1 MNIQGITDDEVFN
14 ILLEYESTKLPE
26 QWKLLYPTI
35 HISRPVT
42 AAAESAAL
50 RKFIILIGAG
60 SGIAPYL
67 SFIEDETKTC

>member
-1 MNIQGITDDEVFN
+1 MNGITDDEVFN
-14 ILLEYESTKLPE
+14 ILLEYETNKLHE
-26 QWKLLYPTI
+26 QRKLLYPTV

-50 RKFIILIGAG
+50 WKFVILIGAG